1 MDRENRIAANPLLS
15 LGQEIFTKT
24 NGMCRMGPGPG
35 GIGVTN
41 PQESRICLVLLFQP
55 ALMKDAGV
63 LAGSGSGMEVTVA
76 GYDPG
81 RWRRLP
87 DDVVKEMEGEKENPI
102 TRKIASAVRE
112 LSGMPMHISYGQYEE
127 AFALLAD
134 WELQQETETAE
145 KPALGGPVMG

>member
-1 MDRENRIAANPLLS
+1 MDRENRIALNPLLS

-24 NGMCRMGPGPG
+24 DGMCRMGPGPG

-41 PQESRICLVLLFQP
+41 SQESGICLVLLFQP
-55 ALMKDAGV
+55 DPMKDAGA
-63 LAGSGSGMEVTVA
+63 LAGSGSGMEITVA

-81 RWRRLP
+81 RWRRLS
-87 DDVVKEMEGEKENPI
+87 DNAVKEMEGEKENSI

-112 LSGMPMHISYGQYEE
+112 LAGMPRQVSYGQYEE

-134 WELQQETETAE
+134 WELQQEAETAE